1 MNCGQQSKQ
10 QLQDN
15 KEKMDANQQQ
25 QELFNK
31 LAERLVKGEI
41 TAEQASLMFKNR
53 QAEHIRNLKLG
64 RQNLL
69 WGINSCEKK
78 IKEEEE
84 RLQKMRDQ
92 LQKMDEEIEQAEQ

>member
-15 KEKMDANQQQ
+15 KANMDANQKQ

-31 LAERLVKGEI
+31 LAEKLVKGEI
-41 TAEQASLMFKNR
+41 TSEQASLMFKR
-53 QAEHIRNLKLG
+53 QAEHIRNLKIG

-69 WGINSCEKK
+69 WGINSCEKT
-78 IKEEEE
+78 IKEKEAD
-84 RLQKMRDQ
+84 LQKMRDQ
-92 LQKMDEEIEQAEQ
+92 LQKLDEEIEQAEQ